1 MSESF
6 QSAYQEEE
14 SRLNEVIVEIDRQL
28 ERLRGIPV
36 YTGHDF
42 TEQVLEAGRE
52 EKRQALAK
60 SLPEPYFGRLD
71 FQENGTGAKK
81 PLYIGKIGFDKA
93 DAGDHPMVIDW
104 RAPVASLFYSFT
116 GGTDPA
122 SFEAPEGIIEGL
134 VYLKRNVVI
143 RKQILE
149 RVSDTYNG
157 KAADLPYPMSFWSTV
172 SVRTRITGCGISC
185 PRSKRSRIKSSG
197 RPRTPPSSSKGWREA
212 EKRRWRCI
220 GWLICSTSTRSR

>member
-60 SLPEPYFGRLD
+60 VCRSLTSGGWIFRRAERERRNRSTSGRS
-71 FQENGTGAKK
+71 
-81 PLYIGKIGFDKA
+81 
-93 DAGDHPMVIDW
+93 
-104 RAPVASLFYSFT
+104 AS
-116 GGTDPA
+116 
-122 SFEAPEGIIEGL
+122 
-134 VYLKRNVVI
+134 I
-143 RKQILE
+143 RKMPGI
-149 RVSDTYNG
+149 
-157 KAADLPYPMSFWSTV
+157 
-172 SVRTRITGCGISC
+172 TR
-185 PRSKRSRIKSSG
+185 
-197 RPRTPPSSSKGWREA
+197 W
-212 EKRRWRCI
+212 
-220 GWLICSTSTRSR
+220 